1 MNSKVLLIEDE
12 NRLRDIVKDYFER
25 ENFTVIEAE
34 DGEKGIEKFKE
45 TEVDLIILD
54 LMLPKING
62 WEVCK
67 AIREKSDVPIIMLT
81 ARSEEEDQLLGFELG
96 ADEYVTKPFSPKILV
111 AKAKSVLRRTSEIT
125 NDESNTKTISGIKL
139 NLLSRTVYVN
149 GEQLVLT
156 HKEFELLHYLIE
168 NKGIVLT
175 RDQLL
180 NSIWGYD
187 YDGDGRTVDTHIKK
201 LRHKL
206 GEKANHIVTVIRVGY
221 KFEE

>member
-1 MNSKVLLIEDE
+1 MNSTVLLIEDE
-12 NRLRDIVKDYFER
+12 TRLREIVKDYFEN
-25 ENFTVIEAE
+25 ENYVVIEAVN
-34 DGEKGIEKFKE
+34 GEEGIKKFDE
-45 TEVDLIILD
+45 NNVDLIILD
-54 LMLPKING
+54 LMLPKIDG

-67 AIREKSDVPIIMLT
+67 YIRGKSNIPIIMIT
-81 ARSEEEDQLLGFELG
+81 ARSEEDDQLLGFELG

-111 AKAKSVLRRTSEIT
+111 AKVKSVLRRTLESKEDDSETIT
-125 NDESNTKTISGIKL
+125 ICGISINTS
-139 NLLSRTVYVN
+139 SRTAYI
-149 GEQLVLT
+149 GDEQLHLT

-180 NSIWGYD
+180 NNIWGFD
-187 YDGDGRTVDTHIKK
+187 YFGDGRTVDTHIKK

-206 GEKANHIVTVIRVGY
+206 GEKSKHILTVIRVGY